1 MSAESNPSESNFTP
15 GMLPGNPEDYGVV
28 KPKPEEGYNLRTL
41 NEAGDKADAD
51 FATGKITADEYSKI
65 LHDHLEKL
73 PNVIDDKKRI
83 KEDREMVERLVAEA
97 KAKSAKA
104 GEGSGVLDATV
115 PKPETKPA
123 DTVSVASTETDPK
136 IVTSEPHE
144 EGSEVDPIGNVIKP
158 PETEAPSAVV
168 APEPTPEAAPKP
180 AVDAKKVEPVP
191 EQEKPKED
199 EVAMRN
205 RLREEAEKKFQ
216 AEVDKNPEALEKDN
230 FLITGT
236 NKYLKDLEWRKK
248 RWPGIF
254 NDAYSKLTPEE
265 KDKFDVLPYKN
276 KFLNKDQIGH
286 LLVAGYSL
294 EEIEKIKPHWW
305 SNKVTSRLSDKPVYE
320 EELNV
325 LIWQA
330 VNKKFEE
337 QAKEDVGKIWDNHR
351 EKFIQ
356 DEVNAEL
363 QKIEQ
368 AKKLEEA
375 KLEREK
381 LIQAKKEVKAE
392 KIKKAESW
400 TPEERLKKI
409 DKMNALYANIVKINR
424 ALRDS
429 KVKVKNKD
437 GKALSEDDLKTLLGR
452 YSNDTVEI
460 ANELSG
466 ENFMAIAADKAGYDR
481 KAEVKDEVKRK
492 EFQRELTA
500 LVVSEF
506 KKQVEIINDAEK
518 AKGSKKRVGRKKKK
532 VELPAAPV
540 GEAIAPSTESVEEVE
555 RPQETAS
562 EL

>member
-123 DTVSVASTETDPK
+123 DTVAVASTETDPK

-158 PETEAPSAVV
+158 PETEALSAVV

-337 QAKEDVGKIWDNHR
+337 IVDFSGV
-351 EKFIQ
+351 EKFLDTPVKHYSSGMYVRLAFAVAAHLDSQILIV
-356 DEVNAEL
+356 DEVLAVGDAEF
-363 QKIEQ
+363 QKKCLGKMDSMSKKEGRTVLFVSHNSEAI
-368 AKKLEEA
+368 KKLCNRCIL
-375 KLEREK
+375 LEK
-381 LIQAKKEVKAE
+381 
-392 KIKKAESW
+392 
-400 TPEERLKKI
+400 
-409 DKMNALYANIVKINR
+409 
-424 ALRDS
+424 
-429 KVKVKNKD
+429 
-437 GKALSEDDLKTLLGR
+437 
-452 YSNDTVEI
+452 
-460 ANELSG
+460 
-466 ENFMAIAADKAGYDR
+466 
-481 KAEVKDEVKRK
+481 
-492 EFQRELTA
+492 
-500 LVVSEF
+500 
-506 KKQVEIINDAEK
+506 
-518 AKGSKKRVGRKKKK
+518 GRKIYEGDVKKTMEK
-532 VELPAAPV
+532 YAMMQAR
-540 GEAIAPSTESVEEVE
+540 INSNINK
-555 RPQETAS
+555 
-562 EL
+562 